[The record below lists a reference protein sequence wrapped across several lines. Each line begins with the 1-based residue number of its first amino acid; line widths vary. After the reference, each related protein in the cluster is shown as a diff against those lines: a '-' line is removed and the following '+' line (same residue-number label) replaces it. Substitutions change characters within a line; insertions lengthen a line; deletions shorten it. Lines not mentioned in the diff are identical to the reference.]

1 MKIGNIVTDLE
12 INIGPEYN
20 YLKCFEDVDSKL
32 PTLIIGYELTKSIC
46 EDVDMFNRKLSENV
60 FWTFSKKEYR
70 KLFNSDVED
79 FIDYVYKY
87 SVKNVNYFYIDFIQ
101 SNNLYTI
108 VKKLLKMDNFIT
120 FYYKSMIYIYNK
132 EKNVIIGL
140 DLMMLEFL
148 NINIEKIK
156 LKIKSKSSVFLED
169 NGLIIEYINYVE
181 KLDNDPKYIPFLYS
195 IINYD

>member
-1 MKIGNIVTDLE
+1 
-12 INIGPEYN
+12 
-20 YLKCFEDVDSKL
+20 
-32 PTLIIGYELTKSIC
+32 
-46 EDVDMFNRKLSENV
+46 
-60 FWTFSKKEYR
+60 
-70 KLFNSDVED
+70 
-79 FIDYVYKY
+79 
-87 SVKNVNYFYIDFIQ
+87 
-101 SNNLYTI
+101 
-108 VKKLLKMDNFIT
+108 MDNFIT